1 MMLQQQRTQEALR
14 ALPSAGWVGR
24 RDRAVLV
31 LSQMAGLADEHIAGL
46 TAGDVVIADG
56 AATITAPTGTITLA
70 ASGDTL
76 ICGPCAL
83 ARWVRVLDMTVT
95 YPDRYVIDSV
105 IARAAALSAN
115 SPHLCRG
122 TYTVTDATRQ
132 MPLLPPIDRWGLIS
146 ANPAQR
152 SDRITDGPMTRAK
165 RIEVFRRAHPRRSCP
180 HDAAPRVGV
189 IKMLG
194 IRAVP
199 LRIGQ

>member
-56 AATITAPTGTITLA
+56 AATITAPTGTITLP

-83 ARWVRVLDMTVT
+83 ARWLRVLDMTVI
-95 YPDRYVIDSV
+95 YPDRYVID
-105 IARAAALSAN
+105 
-115 SPHLCRG
+115 
-122 TYTVTDATRQ
+122 
-132 MPLLPPIDRWGLIS
+132 
-146 ANPAQR
+146 
-152 SDRITDGPMTRAK
+152 
-165 RIEVFRRAHPRRSCP
+165 
-180 HDAAPRVGV
+180 
-189 IKMLG
+189 
-194 IRAVP
+194 
-199 LRIGQ
+199 